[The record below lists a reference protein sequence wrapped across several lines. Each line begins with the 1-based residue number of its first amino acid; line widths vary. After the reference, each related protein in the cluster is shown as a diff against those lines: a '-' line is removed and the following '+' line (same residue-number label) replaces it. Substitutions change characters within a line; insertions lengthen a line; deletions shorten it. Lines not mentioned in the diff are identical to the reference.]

1 MIYGIFDL
9 DDTLC
14 LHRGNLDYEMIRP
27 DSTLSHYL
35 KGFPGERYILTNAT
49 YDHAIEVLERMDII
63 RLFKKIYAR
72 DNTNL
77 LKPSLELAHKVDQDI
92 GITKDDTIYFF
103 DDLPTNLWMGYANGW
118 TTIWI
123 HPHHEKKYIY
133 KWIHHGY
140 VSVSES
146 LKDINMAVAL

>member
-1 MIYGIFDL
+1 
-9 DDTLC
+9 
-14 LHRGNLDYEMIRP
+14 MIRP
-27 DSTLSHYL
+27 DSTLAHYL
-35 KGFPGERYILTNAT
+35 KGFPGDRYILTNAT

-77 LKPSLELAHKVDQDI
+77 LKPSLELAHKVNQDI
-92 GITKDDTIYFF
+92 GITGDDTIYFF
-103 DDLPTNLWMGYANGW
+103 DDLPQNLWMGHANGW

-123 HPHHEKKYIY
+123 HPHHEKKYMY

-146 LKDINMAVAL
+146 LKDINMAIPL